1 MSRTRR
7 RVRVVIWLIFLLVVL
22 AFLAYQFRSKEE
34 FRHFE
39 WEKFAAAFR
48 QAGKGYLAAAV
59 LAILLTY
66 VIRAWR
72 WQCFSRPAKP
82 LRFTAV
88 LAATWAGFSAVM
100 LLGRAG
106 ELIRPV
112 MIARKE
118 AVAVSS
124 MMAVWAVERI
134 FDTLTVVVLLA
145 GVLALSP
152 TALVMNGPDSP
163 AARVVRQAGVL
174 VTLAAL
180 AGAGLLWSYRAKPE
194 RLGGL
199 VRWLHRFLPARWHS
213 GVDRALRS
221 FEDGLKF
228 LQRPRELLV
237 SVLYSFALWF
247 VICLGYWLVCQALG
261 DEMARLPA
269 TAVVILVFFAMA
281 GSTVQVPG
289 VGGGF
294 QAATIIALT
303 ALYHIEVEV
312 AASASILLW
321 VITFCVVLSL
331 GIPVL
336 VHEGWSL
343 RQLRQIAAEQ
353 ETRPACGRQA
363 SDLLEEDRLKAKVGT
378 AL

>member
-7 RVRVVIWLIFLLVVL
+7 RLRVAIWLIFLLVVL

-39 WEKFAAAFR
+39 WDKFAAAFR
-48 QAGKGYLAAAV
+48 HAGKGYVAVAV

-106 ELIRPV
+106 ELVRPV

-118 AVAVSS
+118 AVPVSS

-152 TALVMNGPDSP
+152 TALVMNAPDSL
-163 AARVVRQAGVL
+163 AARVVRQAGV
-174 VTLAAL
+174 VITLAAL
-180 AGAGLLWSYRAKPE
+180 AGAGLLWSYRSKPE

-199 VRWLHRFLPARWHS
+199 VRWLYRFLPTRWHD
-213 GVDRALRS
+213 GIDRALHS

-228 LQRPRELLV
+228 LQRPRELFV
-237 SVLYSFALWF
+237 SVLYSFALWL

-261 DEMARLPA
+261 GEMARLPA

-343 RQLRQIAAEQ
+343 GQLRQIAAQQ
-353 ETRPACGRQA
+353 EAPA
-363 SDLLEEDRLKAKVGT
+363 SDLLEEDRLKAKVET
-378 AL
+378 AP